1 MRQPRHT
8 RRPARLQNLQVA
20 GRQEV
25 KVVKKKIFYVLAGT
39 LLLAACSSSSN
50 SPVPENPVT
59 ADIVTV
65 GTITGF
71 GSVYSNGIHFGT
83 DSATIMMDGEP
94 ATLSDLKVG
103 MVVAIHGTVNQ
114 SSGVAEASQI
124 RFMDDAEGPITA
136 LNRVTNRFQ
145 VLGRTVLFD
154 ELTVVDGATLDTLA
168 NGNMVQV
175 SGQWRSQERIQ
186 ATHIERKANA
196 YVNGMMMEVKGQ
208 ISGLD
213 PGTQHFNIGAQRCNY
228 AGATLELGGATLADG
243 MYVEVSTNSPMSNGD
258 MVLDRIQLH
267 DRDRDRDHT
276 CTSDCDFELEGFVT
290 SFTSTTEFEV
300 DGQPVTT
307 TASTTY
313 VHGTVDT
320 LAIDVRLAVDGT
332 LDTNGVLVAD
342 RIVFRLPSLVEI
354 EADIEAINAA
364 EHSFTLL
371 GISVKTDDFTLF
383 RDHSAIGAPVFGFE
397 DLAVGARVE
406 VRAYLDGVDLIATRV
421 ERDDADDSVTLKA
434 LVEAIDRPS
443 VTMLGVTVTSD
454 QDTVFQNLATEVID
468 ADAFFDLVLID
479 DLVRAEGT
487 YDGTSILADQLFL
500 RECESS
506 CL

>member
-1 MRQPRHT
+1 MNK
-8 RRPARLQNLQVA
+8 RL
-20 GRQEV
+20 
-25 KVVKKKIFYVLAGT
+25 FYVLAGA
-39 LLLAACSSSSN
+39 LLLGACSSSNSNN
-50 SPVPENPVT
+50 SPDPDNQVT

-71 GSVYSNGIHFGT
+71 GSVYSNGVHFGT
-83 DSATIMMDGEP
+83 DSATIMMDGEQ

-114 SSGVAEASQI
+114 STGAAEARQI
-124 RFMDDAEGPITA
+124 RFMDEAEGPITA
-136 LNRVTNRFQ
+136 LNRVTNSFQ

-186 ATHIERKANA
+186 ATHIEYKANA
-196 YVNGMMMEVKGQ
+196 YAVGMKMEVKGQ

-213 PGTQHFNIGAQRCNY
+213 PGTQHFFIGTQLCNY
-228 AGATLELGGATLADG
+228 AGATLDPGGTALADG
-243 MYVEVSTNSPMSNGD
+243 MYVEVSSISSMANGD
-258 MVLDRIQLH
+258 MLLDRIQLH
-267 DRDRDRDHT
+267 DRDRDRDRT
-276 CTSDCDFELEGFVT
+276 CSTDCNFELEGFVT
-290 SFTSTTEFEV
+290 SFTSATEFEV

-313 VHGTVDT
+313 VNGTMDT
-320 LAIDVRLAVDGT
+320 LAIDVKLAVNGT
-332 LDTNGVLVAD
+332 LDTNGILVAD
-342 RIVFRLPSLVEI
+342 QIVFRLPSLIEF
-354 EADIEAINAA
+354 EADVEAINAA
-364 EHSFTLL
+364 ESSFTLL
-371 GISVKTDDFTLF
+371 GINVTTDEFTLF

-406 VRAYLDGVDLIATRV
+406 VRAYLDGVDVIATRV

-443 VTMLGVTVTSD
+443 ITMLGVTVTSD

-468 ADAFFDLVLID
+468 ADAFFSLVVID

-487 YDGTSILADQLFL
+487 YDGTSILAGQLFL
-500 RECESS
+500 RNCESS

>member
-1 MRQPRHT
+1 VNK
-8 RRPARLQNLQVA
+8 RL
-20 GRQEV
+20 
-25 KVVKKKIFYVLAGT
+25 FYVLAGA
-39 LLLAACSSSSN
+39 LLLGACSSSNSNN
-50 SPVPENPVT
+50 SPDPDNQVT

-71 GSVYSNGIHFGT
+71 GSVYSNGVHFGT
-83 DSATIMMDGEP
+83 DSATIMMDGEQ

-114 SSGVAEASQI
+114 STGAAEARQI
-124 RFMDDAEGPITA
+124 RFMDEAEGPITA
-136 LNRVTNRFQ
+136 LNRVTNSFQ

-186 ATHIERKANA
+186 ATHIEYKANA
-196 YVNGMMMEVKGQ
+196 YAVGMKMEVKGQ

-213 PGTQHFNIGAQRCNY
+213 PGTQHFFIGTQLCNY
-228 AGATLELGGATLADG
+228 AGATLDPGGTALADG
-243 MYVEVSTNSPMSNGD
+243 MYVEVSSISSMANGD
-258 MVLDRIQLH
+258 MLLDRIQLH
-267 DRDRDRDHT
+267 DRDRDRDRT
-276 CTSDCDFELEGFVT
+276 CSTDCNFELEGFVT
-290 SFTSTTEFEV
+290 SFTSATEFEV

-313 VHGTVDT
+313 VNGTVDT
-320 LAIDVRLAVDGT
+320 LAMDVRLAINGA
-332 LDTNGVLVAD
+332 LDTNDVLVAD
-342 RIVFRLPSLVEI
+342 QIVFRLPSLIEI
-354 EADIEAINAA
+354 EADIEAINPA
-364 EHSFTLL
+364 ENSFTLL
-371 GISVKTDDFTLF
+371 GVNLITNELTLF
-383 RDHSAIGAPVFGFE
+383 RDHSAIGAPVFGFN

-406 VRAYLDGVDLIATRV
+406 VRAYLDGNDVIVTRV

-443 VTMLGVTVTSD
+443 ITMLGVTVTSD

-468 ADAFFDLVLID
+468 ADAFFSLVVID